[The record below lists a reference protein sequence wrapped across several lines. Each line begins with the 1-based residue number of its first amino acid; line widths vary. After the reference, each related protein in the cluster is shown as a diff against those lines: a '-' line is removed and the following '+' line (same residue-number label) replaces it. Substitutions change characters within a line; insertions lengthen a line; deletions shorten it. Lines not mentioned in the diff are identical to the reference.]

1 MSIRSLLGFKNSEK
15 HSTLEYIT
23 VVSGLPRSGTS
34 MMMRMIEA
42 GGMEIVT
49 DHLRT
54 PDDSNPKGYYEFE
67 TVKKLKDGDR
77 AWVGSA
83 RGKAVKVISAL
94 LEYLPREYTY
104 QVIFMRRDIHEI
116 LASQKKMLI
125 DRGEP
130 TDKVSDEKMAELYRN
145 HLSKVE
151 GWLKQQPNM
160 KTLFVNYNEV
170 LANPDTYLDSINR
183 FLSNRLEVSNM
194 RQVIDKNLYRQRNRA

>member
-15 HSTLEYIT
+15 ASPWEYLT

-42 GGMEIVT
+42 GGMGIVT

-83 RGKAVKVISAL
+83 RGKVVKVISAL
-94 LEYLPREYTY
+94 LEYLPREYSY

-116 LASQKKMLI
+116 LASQRKMLI

-145 HLSKVE
+145 HLLKVE
-151 GWLKQQPNM
+151 GWLRQQPNM
-160 KTLFVNYNEV
+160 ETLFVNYNEV
-170 LANPDTYLDSINR
+170 LANPDTYLDPINR
-183 FLSNRLEVSNM
+183 FLNYRLDISNM